1 MAETT
6 ADRLTRLLAL
16 ITYLG
21 EHPGVPV
28 VDVAEHFGVSPAQV
42 LADVNLLWVSGTPG
56 YLPDD
61 LLDFAA
67 DELDRDVLTLTNPR
81 GMDRPL
87 RLGASEALAL
97 LVALRSL
104 AGLARER
111 DGSGTTI
118 DHEVLA
124 SVTAKLTEAAG
135 AAAEAVRAV
144 DLHVAGAEPAL
155 APAREALAA
164 GRRLHL
170 RYVSAADV
178 VTERDVDPLELLWDG
193 SRWFLRA
200 WCHRVA
206 DVRHFRLDRVL
217 GAEVLPAPA
226 EHAPAAQDSAA
237 EPDLADVDLVA
248 TLVVASRARWVAER
262 YPVDA
267 VEDLPDGSVRV
278 TLRVADPAWLL
289 NLVLGLG
296 DDVGALEPPELATA
310 VAERARAALA
320 AYASYPS

>member
-6 ADRLTRLLAL
+6 ADRFTRLLSL
-16 ITYLG
+16 IAYLG
-21 EHPGVPV
+21 DHPGVPV
-28 VDVAEHFGVSPAQV
+28 TEVAEHFGVSPAQV

-61 LLDFAA
+61 LIDFAA

-104 AGLARER
+104 AALAG
-111 DGSGTTI
+111 DGGSF
-118 DHEVLA
+118 DHAVVA
-124 SVTAKLTEAAG
+124 STTAKLTEAAG
-135 AAAEAVRAV
+135 SAAEAARAV
-144 DLHVAGAEPAL
+144 DVHVAGEVPAL
-155 APAREALAA
+155 APARDALARR
-164 GRRLHL
+164 RRLRL

-178 VTERDVDPLELLWDG
+178 VSERDVDPLELLWDG
-193 SRWFLRA
+193 SHWFLRA
-200 WCHRVA
+200 WCARVQ

-217 GAEVLPAPA
+217 SSEVLAEPATAQPRA
-226 EHAPAAQDSAA
+226 YAPDA

-248 TLVVASRARWVAER
+248 TLVLASRARWVAER

-267 VEDLPDGSVRV
+267 VEDLPDGSLRV
-278 TLRVADPAWLL
+278 TLRVADPAWLT

-296 DDVGALEPPELATA
+296 EDVLALDPPDLAA
-310 VAERARAALA
+310 VVAGRARAALA
-320 AYASYPS
+320 AYSQLAQ